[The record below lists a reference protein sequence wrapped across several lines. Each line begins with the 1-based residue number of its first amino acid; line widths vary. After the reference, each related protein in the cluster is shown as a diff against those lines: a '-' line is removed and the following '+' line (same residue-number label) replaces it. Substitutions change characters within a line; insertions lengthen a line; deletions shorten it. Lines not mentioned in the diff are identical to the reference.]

1 MSTTIRPHKIG
12 LAFIALAL
20 AMLLA
25 AINYGNNLIFFIS
38 FLFISLLLNSGWQT
52 WRSLSAARIELDGVA
67 PHFAD
72 EPGRSTLHVQARLP
86 NPSVSVWLDDLLV
99 ADLGWA
105 AGSSHYALLL
115 PLFARGVYAAPR
127 WAVSSRYPLGL
138 WEARRVLPKA
148 AETRWVYP
156 ARVGSL
162 PFARAPVLNPRDA
175 GDARA
180 MTDEEFDHLRPY
192 VPGDAQ
198 SRIAFKHYART
209 GQLVSQQWAGQ
220 VAAQSGEVLLDF
232 SEVPGTT
239 EQRLCQLS
247 AWIDALAVGDQRF
260 TLRLP
265 GLADRSGQDAA
276 HRRAC
281 WQLLAGFGQSQAS
294 N

>member
-1 MSTTIRPHKIG
+1 
-12 LAFIALAL
+12 
-20 AMLLA
+20 MLLA

-52 WRSLSAARIELDGVA
+52 WRSLSAAQIEVGEVA
-67 PHFAD
+67 SHFAD
-72 EPGRSTLHVQARLP
+72 EPGHGTLHVQARLP

-99 ADLGWA
+99 ADLGWP
-105 AGSSHYALLL
+105 AGSSHHPLLL
-115 PLFARGVYAAPR
+115 PLFARGVYATPR
-127 WAVSSRYPLGL
+127 WVLSSRYPLGL
-138 WEARRVLPKA
+138 WEARRVLPVA
-148 AETRWVYP
+148 SHTRWVYP

-162 PFARAPVLNPRDA
+162 PLPRAAVVNPQDA
-175 GDARA
+175 GDGRTT
-180 MTDEEFDHLRPY
+180 TDEEFDHLRPY

-220 VAAQSGEVLLDF
+220 FTAQSGEVLLNF

-247 AWIDALAVGDQRF
+247 AWIDALAVGNQRF

-265 GLADRSGQDAA
+265 GFRDQSGQDAA

-281 WQLLAGFGQSQAS
+281 WQLLAGFGQYQAGK
-294 N
+294 